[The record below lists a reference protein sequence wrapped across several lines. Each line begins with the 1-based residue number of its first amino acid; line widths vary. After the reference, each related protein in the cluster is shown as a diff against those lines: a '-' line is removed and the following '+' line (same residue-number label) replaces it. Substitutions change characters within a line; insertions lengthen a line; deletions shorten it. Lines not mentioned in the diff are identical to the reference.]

1 MSSALEGWED
11 ETHAKVSSPE
21 ARAGICL
28 RSRETLWA
36 AVISKAQGC
45 RLCTA
50 QRTNRKC
57 KKDKNQS
64 TWGSKTREERKP
76 TEPGVNGCRRGRW
89 HSEVTVSPSGRQAC
103 DVGVGALFPSSLTA
117 PTCYTSVLWTTRA
130 SGHRRASNVLEE
142 WRTGT
147 VKSALLCSPDRLEL
161 DLCLTL
167 PTACG
172 TMLSPRDMH
181 LEFSIN

>member
-1 MSSALEGWED
+1 M
-11 ETHAKVSSPE
+11 
-21 ARAGICL
+21 
-28 RSRETLWA
+28 
-36 AVISKAQGC
+36 
-45 RLCTA
+45 
-50 QRTNRKC
+50 
-57 KKDKNQS
+57 
-64 TWGSKTREERKP
+64 
-76 TEPGVNGCRRGRW
+76 
-89 HSEVTVSPSGRQAC
+89 SPSGRQAC
-103 DVGVGALFPSSLTA
+103 DVGVGALFPSSLTT

-130 SGHRRASNVLEE
+130 SCHRRALNVLEE